1 MTLRCQSASFFDA
14 FLLSKEGEAGPPLHR
29 RSQHQGGEFQAD
41 FPLRSVT
48 LDRGGTYR
56 CYGSLSSTPFLLS
69 HPSDPLELVV
79 TGKGLSECL
88 PPHPS
93 VSCLDVLP
101 AGASLEATCPSVLCP
116 TPPTGAW
123 DPTGPGSTRECS
135 ISEKA
140 RSQEC
145 IHMVHPGNC
154 SQMVYKKSSYLA
166 VSATTCSNPKS
177 TPTHSATSPPQTFR
191 ETLQTSSVSGQT
203 STSYRHCSDQLC
215 FFFFK

>member
-1 MTLRCQSASFFDA
+1 MGHSAA
-14 FLLSKEGEAGPPLHR
+14 LLSCCRTPATPWSSW
-29 RSQHQGGEFQAD
+29 SQV
-41 FPLRSVT
+41 R
-48 LDRGGTYR
+48 
-56 CYGSLSSTPFLLS
+56 GSLNVFL
-69 HPSDPLELVV
+69 PI
-79 TGKGLSECL
+79 
-88 PPHPS
+88 PS

-123 DPTGPGSTRECS
+123 DPTGPGSTREWS

-154 SQMVYKKSSYLA
+154 SQMGYKKSSYLA

-177 TPTHSATSPPQTFR
+177 TPTHSATFPPQTFR
-191 ETLQTSSVSGQT
+191 ETLQTQTSSVSGQT
-203 STSYRHCSDQLC
+203 STSYRHSSDQLC
-215 FFFFK
+215 FFFFNEMIHSKELSDISNMHLF